1 MNTLKT
7 GILPILYILS
17 FILIVIS
24 ARLKKWTNSVFILLA
39 LVFGLS
45 MSFAAQADPVW
56 QTGTGNQ
63 TSNSGT
69 SGNTQTVSKPA
80 NIQAGDLIIVT
91 LHYERTNLTIN
102 SSNGFTL
109 IRREALA
116 TTDGTASRATVAAFY
131 KIATASEPATYTFTS
146 SGNATSPANWR
157 IMANRVTGHNPIQP
171 IGNQSGNNAGTATTG
186 TSRAIT
192 GINTTSH
199 NALLVS
205 AMSMASGDISTLNVP
220 TGMTQAFSSITR
232 TAAGVAYQTIATP
245 GATGNKTW
253 SWTTGRNN
261 AGLLFAINNNLDYG
275 DAPDTATGTASGN
288 YQTLAT
294 DNGPRHAIIPNLM
307 IGSQVDADNGTL
319 QNSTAT
325 SDDTTNSPDDEDGLV
340 NPPIMP
346 TTAGQTYSLPVYVKN
361 ETNIKSYLTAYIDF
375 NRDGDFVDAGEKAD
389 TQYVYWNGYFY
400 PTFTLPSGLTAGT
413 LYTRLRLSQTLS
425 EADVP
430 TGAATSGEVEDHTLT
445 VSSGTLY
452 DFGDAPASYGN
463 ARHTINNS
471 IHLGINRPDAE
482 AASQYSYNARFGDGA
497 DEDGVPSQSGN
508 TSIPLF
514 PILKMTA
521 SSYSV
526 DLNVT
531 NTTASPA
538 NLRGWIDFDQ
548 NGLFDTD
555 EAATVSVPTS
565 TSNGTATLTWN
576 SIPTD
581 IKLGTTFIRLRL
593 TTDATVTASTP
604 SNNASNG
611 EVEDYPIAV
620 AIDVPPDSADVTLVK
635 GETPAC
641 SSTVFTDNF
650 NDVPADQYFG
660 ANTSATP
667 YVIRDWTATGG
678 GSDSYARTLTTA
690 LFPTQ
695 GTSIYFGNGF
705 IRRFYPDVGIAPQF
719 DGNGRML
726 SPPDAIE
733 LRDNVDDTTPGINT
747 NQADWGPEPVKLSRT
762 FATTAGQ
769 RYRLYFS
776 AIPEDAGNDYY
787 ASGLMRV
794 DTPSGS
800 VHFKAPGGMEGIQ
813 KYRIEFTATGTSST
827 ISFINYGHLG
837 TDGGYCDPNSVIS
850 GPWCS
855 VGGIP
860 IDKKGNELIIDDVT
874 VALASACPTSAIA
887 GTVYTDK
894 NGNNTFDSA
903 TENGLGNISVS
914 LYDNNG
920 TTTTTTDDLKVAT
933 VATAANGSYSF
944 ANISAVPRYRIEVDT
959 RDTDLPT
966 SAVIGT
972 TNPLADVAVTAG
984 NTLANQNFG
993 FDLGCDASA
1002 GEFGGI
1008 VFRDYNQ
1015 NGIRESQE
1023 EGIAGVT
1030 VTAYDTA
1037 NTAVATTTTDAR
1049 GWYRFSGQTNGAQ
1062 YRLEFTGLPASLSSG
1077 AQGTDSATNVRFVTA
1092 SSSCSTHYG
1101 VSDPVEY
1108 CQATPYVSANVF
1120 VGGDPTA
1127 ADVGVYTSVH
1137 TFPYNA
1143 TGPAYAETPPASSKA
1158 SIAQTG
1164 AIWGMAYQKSSKTL
1178 YASAVMRRFSGLGS
1192 LGTGGIYKINMN
1204 DPTTNTGAS
1213 AYLDVKT
1220 IGIDTGADV
1229 RLTDSCSPKLS
1240 TNPWVA
1246 AHDVAAWDAVG
1257 KVGIGDIDHDDANN
1271 RLWLVNLN
1279 DRKLYGINN
1288 ISPTT
1293 TPTAANVLGGYSINL
1308 PSPHSCTSGT
1318 FRPWAVKYHRGY
1330 VYVGGVCDASSAPYT
1345 LSNVRGYVLRF
1356 DPANTAAGFSY
1367 VKDFP
1372 IDQQR
1377 NLYSHDYPA
1386 QWNGWIPQADA
1397 VGWPYFHSPIV
1408 SNLEFDTD
1416 GSIIIGIADR
1426 AGMQNGNNSY
1436 DEPSCADLGVDYTS
1450 STGDVLRLCKTNSGY
1465 ATDSEPGCTTDIPS
1479 NSKTINEYYWG
1490 DMGPTDN
1497 SWQGMNEIASG
1508 GLAMAPGSAT
1518 VLMSSYDVNTWGT
1531 NGVAWLNNRTGSA
1544 DNRYYVS
1551 ATTMGKATG
1560 MGELEILCDQAP
1572 NEIGNRVWLDTDKDG
1587 IQDAGEA
1594 GINNVNV
1601 TLTCG
1606 TDSASTTT
1614 NTSGEYYFSN
1624 VSGGNATFMGSGE
1637 SCSLSISS
1645 SQASLSGHTLTTQNA
1660 DSKTDNNYQTDI
1672 RDSDAAV
1679 SGANAVISFTVGSAG
1694 QNNHSLDFGYQTN
1707 ISMGSISGTVYR
1719 DSNQNNSF
1727 DSGSESGIASIS
1739 VSLYDEN
1746 FTASNTADDTLLST
1760 VSSGADGSYSF
1771 SNLNP
1776 ARSYRIQTD
1785 STDSDLPAGASIGTA
1800 NPLTGVSVA
1809 AGATTGNQNF
1819 GFDLLSAGS
1828 CAAPAPSGTNAYIN
1842 TAVGWTHDEN
1852 DPAGQAANHALPAIN
1867 KPDEIAAAS
1876 NQTATGLTTGRIDW
1890 GLYATTAS
1898 VPATLADAIS
1908 NNKYLQY
1915 SFTTQSSLSNTH
1927 ILYGLGL
1934 VTQGTTI
1941 GSNHSGKYKIQ
1952 VQVDDN
1958 AAFSSPQVVKT
1969 LIQID
1974 EANPTTGASIS
1985 EGPYDYG
1992 VAYYYN
1998 HYDFDSPLELA
2009 SNTTYYVRFYLYD
2022 DTVSGF
2028 FGGSANRV
2036 VFDNLKLKTHECATS
2051 TSNDFGDAPAT
2062 YGDASHTI
2070 VAGIHLG
2077 DNAPDGETASKYSF
2091 NARTDNHDD
2100 GAPSQNAPGAYI
2112 PLFPV
2117 LQLTDTSYSS
2127 SFKVTN
2133 NTGTAGKLYGWI
2145 DFDKSGTFEEDEAA
2159 SVDVPTGSSNAS
2171 VTLNWASIPFD
2182 VQLGT
2187 TAIRL
2192 RLTTDS
2198 SITTSTPTG
2207 AASNGEVEDYPIA
2220 IAMDIPPN
2228 SPSLAIISGATPAA
2242 CETVVF
2248 QDNFDDL
2255 TPTVFW
2261 GTNRP
2266 GSQAIRDWTRSGG
2279 GNDTYAHITTP
2290 VGQGSSV
2297 YFGNGGIRQ
2306 ISPATPSGYTF
2317 DANGK
2322 LLTTID
2328 AIALRDD
2335 MDDFIT
2341 PGTTANEYGSKA
2353 DWGPEP
2359 VRLARTFA
2367 TTPGKTYRLY
2377 FKAIPENPAGTYASG
2392 IMRLDMPGGSIHFKA
2407 PGSAEGTQTY
2417 AVEFTAFDYNSTITF
2432 VNYGH
2437 TEGSNNGYCDP
2448 NSVFNANPWCTVGGR
2463 DDVKVGNELIID
2475 DVVLTQAACATGTI
2489 HGTVYHDAN
2498 LNNSHD
2504 AGIETGITA
2513 ISVKLYD
2520 ENGTTG
2526 NTADDRL
2533 VYTASTYVQGGYYFT
2548 DVDTSNT
2555 YRIEV
2560 NTADPDLPAHMLLG
2574 TANPLTGVTVT
2585 ANTILYNQDFGFDLL
2600 TPSNIAGTVYLD
2612 NNTNDVFDTG
2622 VDYGLGSIKVSLYN
2636 DNGTAGNTAD
2646 DTLLGNTSTAI
2657 NGAYRF
2663 DSLDHTLTYRVA
2675 VDTTDTDIP
2684 AGATIGTT
2692 NPVTGVAVPANT
2704 TVTKNFGFDQ
2714 ASNGITGKVFL
2725 DYNLNGQLDSNSAM
2739 SNFANNTSIKLAFD
2753 KGIAGAQIKAECVGA
2768 SGKLSFGP
2776 VTSDV
2781 NGQYYLATPG
2791 AVAGNY
2797 NCVLQ
2802 MSSIPAGYS
2811 VATQSGSGNQVL
2823 TQVVSPTAV
2832 NTYFALQ
2839 EETSYCQNNP
2849 DMATNR
2855 FAYGQQTPNPPFAG
2869 NNDVPNIF
2877 AFPYNSGT
2885 TGLPNTNPPGY
2896 NQPLE
2901 TDAAFR
2907 DLALANQVGSVF
2919 GLGWHPASDSLFA
2932 SAYMKAWTGFGSGG
2946 TGGIYRVDMSN
2957 PASPTTSLY
2966 ANLNQIFPATPP
2978 TAGSDPYLTG
2988 VFSAGNP
2995 GYVQIADGSG
3005 SDPDG
3010 SYVASGNATRDN
3022 QDGQI
3027 NDAVGK
3033 TAFGDLDVSAD
3044 GKSLFAVNMANNKLY
3059 ILPIRTA
3066 PLSAADAGLIS
3077 SYNIPFASNCK
3088 TGGTKRT
3095 FGLGE
3100 YQGGLYVATQCG
3112 AEYGLP
3118 WEVPEHSVFRFDLG
3132 SKTFSTTPSLV
3143 YSRPSEDTYSINFST
3158 ITDLVFDPAGNM
3170 TLTFRET
3177 LPSPY
3182 GPSVDGGK
3190 GTGYSVIRRA
3200 CVLNKA
3206 TFTWEREN
3214 NGSCGGVTTAG
3225 KDNGYGTGPSY
3236 GTFFHQ
3242 EYPADH
3248 GPSLRSASY
3257 GGAAQIPGFME
3268 AAYTIAEPFEFY
3280 SVGISWVDTGLG
3292 NPATAGQRNRAYSF
3306 YKGTG
3311 AFEYPDNRPVNGKN
3325 AAIGDLEILCDT
3337 PSLEIGNRVW
3347 QDSDSDG
3354 VQDAGEPPVAGVKVE
3369 LFANGANL
3377 ASATPLATALTD
3389 ANGYYAFS
3397 SDMRGYPATGNNAP
3411 NDTAG
3416 ANGGF
3421 NAADIQGGRA
3431 STASHKYGLL
3441 SLTPNTQYQVV
3452 IRNVGGASKQAA
3464 LGSMTLTTAAQGTDP
3479 ELDSDAGVVGDH
3491 AVANVSMLGYGNH
3504 YHAVDFGFKA
3514 GAILPDYGDA
3524 PATYG
3529 TPSHTIVSG
3538 IRLGATAP
3546 DGEAAAQ
3553 PSTGANLDDTTGTDD
3568 EDGITLPTLTAGQ
3581 TATITATV
3589 AGAGGYLQGWMDWN
3603 GDGDFADT
3611 GEQVATNIQDNAG
3624 SDTNTTAGTIAF
3636 NVAVPAGAVT
3646 TQTYARFRWSS
3657 TSGLNSTAAASDGEV
3672 EDYALSI
3679 AAATCLA
3686 LPVTTVGHATVLAN
3700 NEFQLTPAV
3709 NSQIGAIWGTKRVN
3723 LAQPFDYTARAFLG
3737 SKDGA
3742 DGMTFTLQN
3751 TSATALG
3758 SSGRGLASGDGSGG
3772 GGISPSL
3779 VVELDTHYNYDD
3791 GWNDPLDD
3799 HMAIYLHGNGRHNG
3813 AATSL
3818 ISPVVLGELED
3829 NAYHLFRVVWNP
3841 ATTTLQVYVDGI
3853 LRATKVV
3860 NLVSELGT
3868 STPYW
3873 GYTASTGGLNNR
3885 HAICN
3890 LSDPSISSASYD
3902 QSDAPATYGTP
3913 SHQILTGFR
3922 LGAAVDA
3929 DTAAMPNVSATGD
3942 DTTGVDDEDGVTLPT
3957 LTQGQTASI
3966 TATVAGAGGY
3976 LQGWIDWNGDG
3987 DFADAG
3993 EQVATNIQDNLVGD
4007 TNNTAGT
4014 IAFNVAVP
4022 AGAVTTQTYA
4032 RFRWSSTSGLNST
4045 AAANDGEVE
4054 DYALTIAS
4062 SMAYGLSGKVFED
4075 VNYGGGAG
4083 RPLSTAGAAGVL
4095 GVRVEL
4101 YNSTGSF
4108 VSSTTTA
4115 DGGPYSFA
4123 NLANGTYYVRV
4134 VNDTIRSTR
4143 AGSDA
4148 SERSIQTFRS
4158 DGTSAVT
4165 NEVGGRKPAL
4175 VDAAANTTNQ
4185 TLNTSTFVLSG
4196 GGQAQSVQ
4204 PVTVS
4209 GSNIT
4214 GADFGFNFSTV
4225 ININDSGQGSL
4236 RQAILNANLLANS
4249 MTQPGSNYGVNTALN
4264 KEVLV
4269 FNIPASGDPQ
4279 GRADICSGTTCN
4291 ITVNSKLPDITAPL
4305 IIDGAT
4311 QPGYTAGTPG
4321 MPRIRIAPTTGL
4333 DAIGISIAYTATDS
4347 TVRGLSITGFR
4358 TSNMNR
4364 AINVAAARTV
4374 VESNYLGVKPDGT
4387 ADANSQGIM
4396 LEYADTATTVIGGST
4411 AAKRNIISGNLRWGI
4426 AYDTGATAGTI
4437 QNNFIG
4443 TNVAGTAALGNQFG
4457 GIDLEGANDTLVL
4470 DNVIAGN
4477 AGDGLQIGYTNGT
4490 ILTSG
4495 YTIRGNRIGVGIN
4508 GEAIGNTGPG
4518 IMNYGG
4524 SSNHQMGGT
4533 AAGQANIIA
4542 NNIGGGIKLAANSA
4556 GVNNVISGNSFYANG
4571 NLGIDLGNNG
4581 VTVNDANDA
4590 DAGANNLLNFPLIAD
4605 LSIASGNLT
4614 VKGCAPSGATV
4625 ELFEAD
4631 VSAGGKAAP
4640 GDNKVGKSKDYG
4652 EGQTYLASFVEGG
4665 ASDTDTANCTLATDA
4680 DGNNQTGMKAF
4691 SVTIPAPVA
4700 FVAGDTMTATAT
4712 LAGTGTSEFSPV
4724 FLYDAT
4730 CKLIVTT
4737 TADTDSAANNS
4748 GSLRDA
4754 IECANSTPGVDSIT
4768 FNMPN
4773 TETGFINPDGVAN
4786 NGNEY
4791 WRISLNSQLP
4801 SITEGV
4807 SIDGR
4812 TQTSNKGNTN
4822 SGNVA
4827 AAATVGTDN
4836 IALAVVTAPE
4846 IEIVGQWFG
4855 AGFDIKASNVSI
4867 YGLGM
4872 RLFDTDIRMDQANTT
4887 GILLNELALGVN
4899 PVNGGDPGAGQ
4910 RSNQHIAV
4918 NASGVGFV
4926 LTNSLLGF
4934 NDNKRGIVTGQ
4945 YNNVSDVSATISGNH
4960 FIGVG
4965 MTGNTENAAIE
4976 ILRTQNPSVTISGNR
4991 FVGRGSATATDL
5003 AVEFNDY
5010 GGGNTTCVTCRVE
5023 NNTISGFHDGVGYFT
5038 DASLTG
5044 LVVSKNRIYSNT
5056 EFAVFLGNVQN
5067 ASVTQNYLHD
5077 NGKSGVLIN
5086 KDPAKG
5092 NVISQNSIYHNGEVG
5107 INLAGGNQVDPGGV
5121 TLNDAN
5127 DADSGPNGLL
5137 NMPVINQVIV
5147 GASNLT
5153 VRGCA
5158 PAAAVV
5164 ELFEADVSPGGA
5176 ATAGDNTFALSRDYG
5191 EGQRYLTSVAENS
5204 AADIDAGNCALPAF
5218 DGMNNTGMKAF
5229 QFTLPLPSGIVVGDK
5244 LTATA
5249 TVAASGTS
5257 EFGPVMTSEGPP
5269 PNIGGGSCTA
5279 SGGTDI
5285 LFIVDNSGSITPA
5298 EYADFAST
5306 IQTVGTQLL
5315 TDNPQNR
5322 IGIAHFG
5329 GPTDSLVSGGQ
5340 YVYFERDFS
5349 SVAMTAPVRQFGT
5362 GGAYNVDWWADH
5374 LAGAV
5379 QQIRYALDSNAST
5392 SSTYIVSPVREMS
5405 RNASTP
5411 LQIVLMTDAVRYG
5424 DWVPSDISMLID
5436 PAGSGAEPDDGSDFT
5451 IYNQLKSA
5459 GISFSVVSFNPTPA
5473 DIAASAAIASTGGT
5487 YNGSIDANPQDPQ
5500 GSQTTP
5506 RRFIS
5511 VTSGFQLTAA
5521 QVNELVE
5528 GTAICT
5534 SSISGLVFEDP
5545 NYGGLRDAGGVL
5557 IPRPAS
5563 SAGTKGIA
5571 NATVEIYAS
5580 NGSFVDSTSTDTNG
5594 IYKLPSLTDGKYYV
5608 RVVSDSVS
5616 SSRAGGN
5623 GSELPVQ
5630 TYPTVGGVKPSVADA
5645 GINAGGAS
5653 SLTVSPSKTFVF
5665 TGGTLTGQQAQ
5676 SVQEITLSGS
5686 SINNV
5691 DFGFNFSSVVNT
5703 NDNGQGSLRQ
5713 FLLNANLLGDDNA
5726 LTQEGRSLG
5735 KEHAILIL
5743 PTSDPRYAS
5752 GVWTILLNT
5761 SLPNIDKPMILDGST
5776 QSGFNPATGVPVVK
5790 LDGNNLAGN
5799 GLSLVAGSTGSSIRS
5814 LAITRF
5820 GGDGINLQ
5828 GNTTGNAILGNSI
5841 HTNGGLGIDL
5851 VGGTENV
5858 HGVTANASN
5867 DTGPNNLLNYPEFK
5881 TMGITDGTKIITYD
5895 FDLDVPV
5902 GTYRL
5907 EFFKNDSADASG
5919 HGEGQIYL
5927 GGRDIEVS
5935 ATGKQNY
5942 KGSFN
5947 ANQLLAGNDKVSATL
5962 TRKVG
5967 ADFTDTSE
5975 FAGTAT
5981 GTTTTVCKDWITNP
5995 SLAPADFNI
6004 AENSSIVAFI
6014 TAKDASGNTINY
6026 ALKGADGKYF
6036 AITASSPTTPE
6047 CKTVKMI
6054 DPNVII
6060 TKSASADGEAGVR
6073 AVPPGYLPPP
6083 GNFESPADA
6092 NKDNVYEVQVVATY
6106 ADGTQVTRDL
6116 TVRVLN
6122 ENEAP
6127 VIISAPAVSFVEDS
6141 VANVL
6146 DITSQDQDAGTSEGN
6161 GLSYRISGGTDAS
6174 FFAVTSTAGILTFR
6188 AIPDYDAPMDSNR
6201 DNIYEVEVTVTDTGG
6216 LSNSKLFTVTV
6227 TNNTADDGILLQTRA
6242 FLQGAYDGGSQMMAA
6257 DLNALG
6263 LLPAK
6268 QPYGLAPF
6276 KYTGTETFSDMLK
6289 ETTGNNAPVDWMLV
6303 ELRSSLS
6310 QVVASR
6316 AVIVQRDGDL
6326 VDAQTGSPD
6335 LHFAKVA
6342 AGNYYVVIRHRNHLD
6357 VITASPVSLVN
6368 TARMVDFT
6376 LSATAVKA
6384 EHARVTAGKLAL
6396 MWAGDINGSQT
6407 LTASGPGNDANTL
6420 LSTILSAAENPQA
6433 HTNYVLHGYLP
6444 TDINMD
6450 GKTLFSGPNNDASL
6464 LVGNIL
6470 LHPLNTGYA
6479 SNYIVKGGLS
6489 P

>member
-91 LHYERTNLTIN
+91 LHYERTNLTLN
-102 SSNGFTL
+102 SSDGFTL
-109 IRREALA
+109 IRRETY
-116 TTDGTASRATVAAFY
+116 TTSTADGTASRATVAAFY

-146 SGNATSPANWR
+146 SGNLTSPANWR

-171 IGNQSGNNAGTATTG
+171 IGNQSGNNAGTSTTG

-192 GINTTSH
+192 GINITSH

-205 AMSMASGDISTLNVP
+205 AMSMASGNISALNVP

-413 LYTRLRLSQTLS
+413 LHTRLRLSQTLS

-620 AIDVPPDSADVTLVK
+620 AIDVPPDSTDVTIVK

-894 NGNNTFDSA
+894 NGNDAFDSA
-903 TENGLGNISVS
+903 TESGLGNISVS

-1037 NTAVATTTTDAR
+1037 NTAVATTATDAR

-1092 SSSCSTHYG
+1092 SNSCSTHYG

-1108 CQATPYVSANVF
+1108 CQATPYVAANVF

-1450 STGDVLRLCKTNSGY
+1450 STGDVLRLCKTDSGY

-1572 NEIGNRVWLDTDKDG
+1572 NEIGNKVWLDTDKDG

-1707 ISMGSISGTVYR
+1707 TSMGSISGTVYR

-1819 GFDLLSAGS
+1819 GFDLPSSGS

-1876 NQTATGLTTGRIDW
+1876 NQTAAGLTTGRIDW

-2171 VTLNWASIPFD
+2171 VTLNWANIPFD

-2228 SPSLAIISGATPAA
+2228 SSSLAIISGATPAA

-2560 NTADPDLPAHMLLG
+2560 DTADPDLPAHMLLG

-2663 DSLDHTLTYRVA
+2663 DNLDHTLTYRVA

-2692 NPVTGVAVPANT
+2692 NPFTGVAVPANT

-2978 TAGSDPYLTG
+2978 TAGADPYLTG

-3059 ILPIRTA
+3059 ILPIRAA

-3088 TGGTKRT
+3088 TGGTKHT

-3354 VQDAGEPPVAGVKVE
+3354 VQDAGEPPVAGIKVE

-3411 NDTAG
+3411 NDTTG

-3464 LGSMTLTTAAQGTDP
+3464 LGSMTLSTAAQGTDP
-3479 ELDSDAGVVGDH
+3479 ELDSDAGAVGDH

-3514 GAILPDYGDA
+3514 PIASCDGRSYGIYFNAANNYSAIYEMTDV
-3524 PATYG
+3524 G
-3529 TPSHTIVSG
+3529 TTNGS
-3538 IRLGATAP
+3538 L
-3546 DGEAAAQ
+3546 
-3553 PSTGANLDDTTGTDD
+3553 STTLLKSNAFPFKSISLAKSLDNK
-3568 EDGITLPTLTAGQ
+3568 LYSVHSNALTSGQ
-3581 TATITATV
+3581 TAPLYVYNPSTPTV
-3589 AGAGGYLQGWMDWN
+3589 Q
-3603 GDGDFADT
+3603 
-3611 GEQVATNIQDNAG
+3611 ATNTGISLPYPGKNLWWISGGLD
-3624 SDTNTTAGTIAF
+3624 
-3636 NVAVPAGAVT
+3636 PAGNLYFMLKDGSYLVKINLATSQVT
-3646 TQTYARFRWSS
+3646 TIWS
-3657 TSGLNSTAAASDGEV
+3657 T
-3672 EDYALSI
+3672 
-3679 AAATCLA
+3679 
-3686 LPVTTVGHATVLAN
+3686 
-3700 NEFQLTPAV
+3700 
-3709 NSQIGAIWGTKRVN
+3709 W
-3723 LAQPFDYTARAFLG
+3723 
-3737 SKDGA
+3737 
-3742 DGMTFTLQN
+3742 
-3751 TSATALG
+3751 
-3758 SSGRGLASGDGSGG
+3758 
-3772 GGISPSL
+3772 
-3779 VVELDTHYNYDD
+3779 
-3791 GWNDPLDD
+3791 
-3799 HMAIYLHGNGRHNG
+3799 
-3813 AATSL
+3813 
-3818 ISPVVLGELED
+3818 
-3829 NAYHLFRVVWNP
+3829 P
-3841 ATTTLQVYVDGI
+3841 ATTTKAPGGENFGQLSVNVPSSYTLFYDITFDSNGDALITDADGHYVW
-3853 LRATKVV
+3853 KVT
-3860 NLVSELGT
+3860 NINSSPTAAYLGSLNGMT
-3868 STPYW
+3868 S
-3873 GYTASTGGLNNR
+3873 
-3885 HAICN
+3885 I
-3890 LSDPSISSASYD
+3890 SDPQWIND
-3902 QSDAPATYGTP
+3902 GGTIRLFGSDANTPDGTHYIDIATWNTTKIGTT
-3913 SHQILTGFR
+3913 SFYDMASCDFSILT
-3922 LGAAVDA
+3922 
-3929 DTAAMPNVSATGD
+3929 P
-3942 DTTGVDDEDGVTLPT
+3942 P
-3957 LTQGQTASI
+3957 AS
-3966 TATVAGAGGY
+3966 
-3976 LQGWIDWNGDG
+3976 
-3987 DFADAG
+3987 
-3993 EQVATNIQDNLVGD
+3993 
-4007 TNNTAGT
+4007 NNS
-4014 IAFNVAVP
+4014 I
-4022 AGAVTTQTYA
+4022 
-4032 RFRWSSTSGLNST
+4032 
-4045 AAANDGEVE
+4045 
-4054 DYALTIAS
+4054 
-4062 SMAYGLSGKVFED
+4062 SGKVFED

-4101 YNSTGSF
+4101 YNSTGNF
-4108 VSSTTTA
+4108 VTSTTTA

-4236 RQAILNANLLANS
+4236 RQGILNINLLAN
-4249 MTQPGSNYGVNTALN
+4249 TGLAQAGQDNTYGINTGVI
-4264 KEVLV
+4264 KEVLL
-4269 FNIPASGDPQ
+4269 FNIPAASDPL
-4279 GRADICSGTTCN
+4279 GRTDICGGSTCK
-4291 ITVNSKLPDITAPL
+4291 ITINTQLPAVAKQPA
-4305 IIDGAT
+4305 IIDATT
-4311 QPGYTAGTPG
+4311 QPGYVAGTPG
-4321 MPRIRIAPTTGL
+4321 IPRIQIVPTAGL
-4333 DAIGISIAYTATDS
+4333 DARGFTMGYDAPDS
-4347 TVRGLSITGFR
+4347 TLRGVAITGFR
-4358 TSNMNR
+4358 HLDSNR
-4364 AINVAAARTV
+4364 GLTV
-4374 VESNYLGVKPDGT
+4374 EGENTLIESNYIGVKPDGT
-4387 ADANSQGIM
+4387 ADGNSNGIE
-4396 LEYADTATTVIGGST
+4396 LQYTQSAVIGGTT
-4411 AAKRNIISGNLRWGI
+4411 AAKRNIISGNSRLGI
-4426 AYDTGATAGTI
+4426 FFNTGASGSTI

-4443 TNVAGTAALGNQFG
+4443 TNPAGTAAMGNG
-4457 GIDLEGANDTLVL
+4457 TTGIDTESGSGTKILN
-4470 DNVIAGN
+4470 NIIAGN
-4477 AGDGLQIGYTNGT
+4477 PYQGIELGF
-4490 ILTSG
+4490 TSG
-4495 YTIRGNRIGVGIN
+4495 GPGTANAIIQGNRIGVGIN
-4508 GEAIGNTGPG
+4508 GEAIGNGTG
-4518 IMNYGG
+4518 IINYGV
-4524 SSNHQMGGT
+4524 SNGHTIGGT
-4533 AAGQANIIA
+4533 GAGQANIIA
-4542 NNIGGGIKLAANSA
+4542 HNLSGGISFYNNNSSGITISANS
-4556 GVNNVISGNSFYANG
+4556 IYANG
-4571 NLGIDLGNNG
+4571 GLGIDLGFNSI
-4581 VTVNDANDA
+4581 TVNDANDA

-4614 VKGCAPSGATV
+4614 IKGCAPSGATV

-4631 VSAGGKAAP
+4631 VSTGGKATP
-4640 GDNKVGKSKDYG
+4640 GDNKFGKSKDYG
-4652 EGQTYLASFVEGG
+4652 EGQTYLASFVEGSG
-4665 ASDTDTANCTLATDA
+4665 SDTDAANCTLATDA

-4691 SVTIPAPVA
+4691 SVTIPAPA
-4700 FVAGDTMTATAT
+4700 TFVAGDTMTATAT

-4926 LTNSLLGF
+4926 LTSSLLGF

-5127 DADSGPNGLL
+5127 DADNGPNGLL

-5176 ATAGDNTFALSRDYG
+5176 AAAGDNTFALSRDYG

-5257 EFGPVMTSEGPP
+5257 EFGPVITSEGSP

-5285 LFIVDNSGSITPA
+5285 LFIVNNSGSITPE

-5315 TDNPQNR
+5315 TDNPQHR

-5362 GGAYNVDWWADH
+5362 GGAYNVNWWADH

-5379 QQIRYALDSNAST
+5379 QQIRYALDGNAST

-5665 TGGTLTGQQAQ
+5665 TSGTLAGQQAQ

-5726 LTQEGRSLG
+5726 LTQEGRSLS

-5752 GVWTILLNT
+5752 GVWTVLLNT

-5881 TMGITDGTKIITYD
+5881 IMGITDSTKIITYD

-6106 ADGTQVTRDL
+6106 TDGTQVTRDL

-6146 DITSQDQDAGTSEGN
+6146 DIASQDQDAGTSEGN

-6276 KYTGTETFSDMLK
+6276 KYTGTETLSDMLK

-6420 LSTILSAAENPQA
+6420 LSTILSAEENPQA